1 MFSSACWFSVDLFW
15 YMSMFPF
22 AARFN
27 LCTQAWFAYMILTQ
41 PYRYSCG
48 IPKLPGATC
57 KFRRDMC
64 SRTQFRKYSDQRCY
78 CRECVLRSLINCC
91 HVFLEVCYTL
101 LPPVS
106 DWSIFSH
113 FLWCIIR
120 IRFKTQ
126 DTQFSSWRCTL
137 AKCCWHCS
145 CHLMAPNP
153 ICEYISEVLCW

>member
-1 MFSSACWFSVDLFW
+1 MFSSACWFSVDLSW

-27 LCTQAWFAYMILTQ
+27 LCMQAWFAYMISMR

-57 KFRRDMC
+57 KFRRDTR
-64 SRTQFRKYSDQRCY
+64 SRTQFRRYSDQRCY
-78 CRECVLRSLINCC
+78 CRECVLRSLINC

-106 DWSIFSH
+106 DWSIFS
-113 FLWCIIR
+113 LSMVYRKDR
-120 IRFKTQ
+120 IQ
-126 DTQFSSWRCTL
+126 DTRFQFSSWRYTL

-145 CHLMAPNP
+145 CHLMAPIP
-153 ICEYISEVLCW
+153 ICEYISEVLYLCW